1 MAKVSGTVLV
11 AGIVANNTA
20 KLGKAILARS
30 PWWSEKPAHLRS
42 MPRTATISGATARQL
57 EARIKFGELA
67 QRYVKGQKK
76 WQVGG
81 LPSIVTLSGRKFSQE
96 LSAPKTERTRVNR
109 IEAMKA
115 ELARR
120 SVETRVVGAPIRTV

>member
-20 KLGKAILARS
+20 KLGKAVLARS

-57 EARIKFGELA
+57 EARIKFAEL
-67 QRYVKGQKK
+67 VKQHVYLKK
-76 WQVGG
+76 MRDVGG
-81 LPSIVTLSGRKFSQE
+81 LPSIVNLSGRTYRQQ
-96 LSAPKTERTRVNR
+96 LSAPKTERARVNK

-115 ELARR
+115 ELERR
-120 SVETRVVGAPIRTV
+120 SVESRVVGAPIRTV

>member
-20 KLGKAILARS
+20 KLGKAVLARS

-57 EARIKFGELA
+57 EARIKFAEMV
-67 QRYVKGQKK
+67 QRNVTGQRK
-76 WQVGG
+76 WKVGG
-81 LPSIVTLSGRKFSQE
+81 LPSIVMLSGKTYRQE
-96 LSAPKTERTRVNR
+96 LSAPKTESVRVNK

-120 SVETRVVGAPIRTV
+120 PVESRVVGAPIRTV